1 MKALPQKF
9 SERWVQAKADPE
21 GKVRFLVRPMG
32 NRIRQHIQTLTV
44 TWEETGECNACGQR
58 LYKKIVDGAAAS
70 YETVGFGLLALEGL
84 LEENGCTFT
93 LDTKQVKL
101 GNKSLPRV
109 TDDCID
115 RLPALLFEEIMAEVN
130 LSSTMSE
137 EEIENLKNSLDS
149 ASLNLPDVSIAA
161 GTSQDACTTAP
172 TEG

>member
-109 TDDCID
+109 TDDCMD
-115 RLPALLFEEIMAEVN
+115 RIPDLLFEEIQAEIQA
-130 LSSTMSE
+130 SSTMTP
-137 EEIENLKNSLDS
+137 EEIENLKNSLASDS
-149 ASLNLPDVSIAA
+149 PTCPPAETATETRPDASTI
-161 GTSQDACTTAP
+161 AP

>member
-1 MKALPQKF
+1 MKALPQRF

-21 GKVRFLVRPMG
+21 GKVRFLVRPLD
-32 NRIRQHIQTLTV
+32 NRIRSHIQSATV
-44 TWEETGECNACGQR
+44 TYERTDECDKCGTPQ
-58 LYKKIVDGAAAS
+58 YKRIVDGAAAS
-70 YETVGFGLLALEGL
+70 YDTIGFGLIAVEGL
-84 LEENGCTFT
+84 TEDNGCVFMLT
-93 LDTKQVKL
+93 TKQTKL
-101 GNKSLPRV
+101 GNKSVARV